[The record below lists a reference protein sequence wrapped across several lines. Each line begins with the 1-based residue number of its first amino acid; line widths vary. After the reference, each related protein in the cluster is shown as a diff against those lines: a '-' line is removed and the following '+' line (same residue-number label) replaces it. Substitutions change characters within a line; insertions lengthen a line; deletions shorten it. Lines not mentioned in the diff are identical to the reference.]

1 MTYLA
6 DRLVKTFPGVRALD
20 GATLRLEP
28 GSVHALLGENG
39 AGKSTLIKVMTGVLR
54 PDGGRILVPR
64 DGGDGAAE
72 ETAGAGPGTKPAAE
86 TGTAPGGG
94 PAANGVLHEVRFSGP
109 HDAQRAGIG
118 VVHQER
124 NLIPAFSVAE
134 NIALQSPPLRR
145 GMVDRRAMRELAR
158 DCLDRLDV
166 HLDVDRPVSAL
177 SVAQMQLVEIAKAL
191 ATDSRVLLL
200 DEPTASLTAEESEH
214 LFTVVR
220 RLRDQGRA
228 VVLVS
233 HKLEEVFAVA
243 DTVTV
248 LRDGRS
254 VAEAHPLSGYTQ
266 EEVVHLMV
274 GRAHATRRLGK
285 PPVPPEAAPALQL
298 HGVAT
303 ALGHRDISLAVR
315 PGEILGLYGLVGAG
329 RSELARSILG
339 LHPLTAGTMEVHGRP
354 TRITSV
360 GQALHRHRIGY
371 VSENRKEEGVFL
383 QQPLARNIAVTVW
396 NRLSRAGLIRD
407 RDERELLTAY
417 QERLGIRLS
426 GPDQLAGQLSGG
438 NQQKLSLAKWLAA
451 DCDILIIDEPTVGI
465 DVRTKAAF
473 HELIVDLASGGLA
486 ILLISSDLPEMV
498 TLADRVM
505 VMRDSRLTGEVPND
519 HHDYD
524 RASRAIGRLLHETAT
539 PRESQAVPFTGPR
552 RTDPG
557 RTGPEG

>member
-20 GATLRLEP
+20 GATLRLQP

-39 AGKSTLIKVMTGVLR
+39 AGKSTLIKIMTGVLR

-64 DGGDGAAE
+64 DD
-72 ETAGAGPGTKPAAE
+72 AGAHGKEP
-86 TGTAPGGG
+86 G
-94 PAANGVLHEVRFSGP
+94 PATDLVKGPSDTDAGLHEVRFSGP
-109 HDAQRAGIG
+109 QDAQRAGIG

-134 NIALQSPPLRR
+134 NIALQSTPRRR
-145 GMVDRRAMRELAR
+145 GLVDRAAMRELAR
-158 DCLDRLDV
+158 GCLDRLGV
-166 HLDVDRPVSAL
+166 RLDVDRPVSAL

-200 DEPTASLTAEESEH
+200 DEPTASLTAEETEH
-214 LFTVVR
+214 LFGVVR
-220 RLRDQGRA
+220 RLRDEGRA

-254 VAEAHPLSGYTQ
+254 VAEAHPLADYTQ
-266 EEVVHLMV
+266 EEIVNLMV
-274 GRAHATRRLGK
+274 GRAHAARRLDK
-285 PPVPPEAAPALQL
+285 APVAPGTAPALRL
-298 HGVAT
+298 DGVAT
-303 ALGHRDISLAVR
+303 ALGHRDVSLSVR

-329 RSELARSILG
+329 RSELARAVLG
-339 LHPLTAGTMEVHGRP
+339 LHPVTAGTVQVHGRP

-383 QQPLARNIAVTVW
+383 QQPLTRNVAVTVW

-407 RDERELLTAY
+407 RDERDLLTTY

-426 GPDQLAGQLSGG
+426 GPAQLAGQLSGG
-438 NQQKLSLAKWLAA
+438 NQQKISLAKWLAA

-473 HELIVDLASGGLA
+473 HELIVHLASDGLA

-498 TLADRVM
+498 TLADRVL
-505 VMRDSRLTGEVPND
+505 VMRDYRLTGEVAND
-519 HHDYD
+519 THDYD
-524 RASRAIGRLLHETAT
+524 STSRAIGHLLHAA
-539 PRESQAVPFTGPR
+539 AV
-552 RTDPG
+552 
-557 RTGPEG
+557 